1 MLHAFAHL
9 APDGVLAVEKACV
22 VEADEELAV
31 GAVGALRTRHR
42 ADAADMRFAAELGG
56 PVGLVGA
63 AHASAGRVAA
73 LRHEA
78 VDDAV
83 DDDAVR
89 TFLPGELPDPPDT
102 PGGGVGA
109 QADDDVPAATVGGD
123 G

>member
-1 MLHAFAHL
+1 MRISDWSSDVCSSDL
-9 APDGVLAVEKACV
+9 
-22 VEADEELAV
+22 V

-56 PVGLVGA
+56 QVGLVGA

-83 DDDAVR
+83 EDDAVVKL
-89 TFLPGELPDPPDT
+89 LPGVHPDPLAT
-102 PGGGVGA
+102 LGGEGGA
-109 QADDDVPAATVGGD
+109 HAGDAVAAPTQGEAEGGHFVCATH
-123 G
+123 